1 MARFQVRKRAGY
13 WEVWIFRGRS
23 WELLDKFRL
32 YYLAMTMATGQM
44 PYGAECWKRVMRLEW
59 VST

>member
-1 MARFQVRKRAGY
+1 M
-13 WEVWIFRGRS
+13 WIFRGRS

-59 VST
+59 TTT